1 MNRRMHKSTMNLSRG
16 AIHFKRLFSLR
27 QIGVG
32 NCEPFTDRIIRK
44 FLEIGEGVA
53 ARWIE
58 MPQGV
63 LLLQMVP
70 GQPDSGAIYLYDRE
84 KQVFYMVGFDGPEDN
99 LTVEEF
105 NQLLKEYKLVQYAEQ
120 PSLIHSLA
128 SSPSS
133 LRNHDA
139 EQLRSSLR
147 VQADQPEI
155 QRLISLAANLFVSVP
170 AASPSLVQ
178 GTTGPRQCR
187 TVYRAKPVHVWFQR
201 VGSA

>member
-1 MNRRMHKSTMNLSRG
+1 MNRRIRKSTMNLSRG

-58 MPQGV
+58 MPQGI

-70 GQPDSGAIYLYDRE
+70 RQPDSGAIYLYHRQH
-84 KQVFYMVGFDGPEDN
+84 QVFYMVGFDGPEDN

-105 NQLLKEYKLVQYAEQ
+105 NQLLKEYELLRYAER
-120 PSLIHSLA
+120 PSLIHSPTSPLQTQAVEQPA
-128 SSPSS
+128 S
-133 LRNHDA
+133 
-139 EQLRSSLR
+139 
-147 VQADQPEI
+147 
-155 QRLISLAANLFVSVP
+155 
-170 AASPSLVQ
+170 
-178 GTTGPRQCR
+178 
-187 TVYRAKPVHVWFQR
+187 
-201 VGSA
+201 

>member
-1 MNRRMHKSTMNLSRG
+1 MNLSRG

-44 FLEIGEGVA
+44 FLEIGEGIA

-58 MPQGV
+58 MPQGI

-99 LTVEEF
+99 LTIEEF
-105 NQLLKEYKLVQYAEQ
+105 NQLAKDYQLVRFAEQ
-120 PSLIHSLA
+120 PNLIHSLA
-128 SSPSS
+128 SSFPSS
-133 LRNHDA
+133 PQNHDE
-139 EQLRSSLR
+139 EQPSSSLR
-147 VQADQPEI
+147 VQADQSE
-155 QRLISLAANLFVSVP
+155 RLISLAAKPLVTAP
-170 AASPSLVQ
+170 AVTLDRLQRTVAPK
-178 GTTGPRQCR
+178 QCR
-187 TVYRAKPVHVWFQR
+187 TVYRSRPRHVWFQS